1 MILTTLL
8 LSTIKQWFLMKR
20 QSNWPKLLLI
30 WVKHRWKAFG
40 INDLLKQKYHSL
52 KQFWKTISH
61 FRDIWSMAKVVISK
75 TQSWHQRYPIFIQFI
90 NIELSSDEIIWVWD
104 FWNCS
109 INITEKLAI
118 VVWYKVWHYK
128 KTCN

>member
-61 FRDIWSMAKVVISK
+61 FRDMIDGKSGDIKDPILTPKISYLH
-75 TQSWHQRYPIFIQFI
+75 SVHQHRTKQWWNYLSLRFF
-90 NIELSSDEIIWVWD
+90 ELFNQYYWEAC
-104 FWNCS
+104 NCS
-109 INITEKLAI
+109 
-118 VVWYKVWHYK
+118 VHKVWHYK